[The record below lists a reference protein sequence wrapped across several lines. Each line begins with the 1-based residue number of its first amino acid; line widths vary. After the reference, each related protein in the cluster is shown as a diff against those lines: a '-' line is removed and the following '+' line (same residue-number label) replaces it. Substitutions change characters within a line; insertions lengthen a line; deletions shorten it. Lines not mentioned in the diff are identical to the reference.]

1 MKRAATLIIVLGVF
15 LAMTAIVIFRSIG
28 GEEAGEGGW
37 GGSAVPVAAYE
48 VGAHEF
54 ADIVEALG
62 TARANETVTVTA
74 RVSDTIS
81 VVNFDSGQRVAE
93 GDILVELTETEEAAD
108 LAEARATQ
116 REARREL
123 DRVEDLIDRGIAP
136 RQRLDEANAAVE
148 RAAARVNSIEARL
161 ADRIVRAPF
170 AGMVGLREVSVGSLV
185 RPGDPIIT
193 LDDTSTIKLDFSVPE
208 RFLAALE
215 PGISIAA
222 RTSAY
227 PDEIFVGEIAQISSR
242 IDPVT
247 RTVTVRAEIDNESG
261 HLRPGQLMTIE
272 IRRDIRNTPAVPGSA
287 ITRYLDESF
296 VFVIGER
303 DGGQFVQQ
311 RVVELGQRDGNL
323 VEITDGLSPGDMIV
337 AEGVHRVRSQ
347 MPVTVTETRSA
358 PASQGATT
366 SAIPS
371 SNLTSQP

>member
-15 LAMTAIVIFRSIG
+15 LVMTAIVLVRSMG
-28 GEEAGEGGW
+28 GEETSAGGW
-37 GGSAVPVAAYE
+37 GSGATPVAAYE
-48 VGAHEF
+48 VGSHEF

-74 RVSDTIS
+74 QVADTIS
-81 VVNFDSGQRVAE
+81 IMNFDSGQRVAE

-161 ADRIVRAPF
+161 ADRIIRAPF

-193 LDDTSTIKLDFSVPE
+193 LDDTAIIKLDFSVPE

-247 RTVTVRAEIDNESG
+247 RTITVRAEIDNASG

-303 DGGQFVQQ
+303 DGSSFVQ
-311 RVVELGQRDGNL
+311 RRTVELGQRDGNL
-323 VEITDGLSPGDMIV
+323 VEITDGLAPGDVIV
-337 AEGVHRVRSQ
+337 AEGVHRIRSQ
-347 MPVTVTETRSA
+347 MPVTVTETRFVAAERTAISTP
-358 PASQGATT
+358 PA
-366 SAIPS
+366 

>member
-15 LAMTAIVIFRSIG
+15 LAMTAIVIFRSVG
-28 GEEAGEGGW
+28 GEEASPGGW
-37 GGSAVPVAAYE
+37 GGRTVPVAAYE
-48 VGAHEF
+48 VGVHEF

-136 RQRLDEANAAVE
+136 RQRFDEANAAVE

-161 ADRIVRAPF
+161 ADRIIRAPF
-170 AGMVGLREVSVGSLV
+170 AGMVGLREVSIGSLV

-193 LDDTSTIKLDFSVPE
+193 LDDTAIIKLDFSVPE

-215 PGISIAA
+215 PGIPIAA
-222 RTSAY
+222 GTSAY
-227 PDEIFVGEIAQISSR
+227 PDQVFIGEIAQISSR

-247 RTVTVRAEIDNESG
+247 RTVTVRAEIDNTSG
-261 HLRPGQLMTIE
+261 RLRPGQLMTIE
-272 IRRDIRNTPAVPGSA
+272 IRRDIRNRPAVPGSA

-296 VFVIGER
+296 VFVISESE
-303 DGGQFVQQ
+303 GGSFVQQ
-311 RVVELGQRDGNL
+311 RAVELGQRDGNL
-323 VEITDGLSPGDMIV
+323 VEITDGLVAGDLIV

-347 MPVTVTETRSA
+347 MPVSITVTRSA
-358 PASQGATT
+358 SPVPAAMATSPT
-366 SAIPS
+366 

>member
-15 LAMTAIVIFRSIG
+15 LAMTAIVIFRSMG
-28 GEEAGEGGW
+28 GEETSAGGW
-37 GGSAVPVAAYE
+37 GGGATPVAAYE
-48 VGAHEF
+48 VGSHEF

-74 RVSDTIS
+74 QVADTIS
-81 VVNFDSGQRVAE
+81 IMNFDSGQRVAE

-193 LDDTSTIKLDFSVPE
+193 LDDTSIIKLDFSVPE

-247 RTVTVRAEIDNESG
+247 RTITVRAEIDNASG
-261 HLRPGQLMTIE
+261 HLRPGQLMTVE

-303 DGGQFVQQ
+303 DGGSFVQ
-311 RVVELGQRDGNL
+311 RRTVELGQRDGNL
-323 VEITDGLSPGDMIV
+323 VEITDGLATGDLIV
-337 AEGVHRVRSQ
+337 AEGVHRIRSQ

-358 PASQGATT
+358 AVERAAMSTPPA
-366 SAIPS
+366 

>member
-15 LAMTAIVIFRSIG
+15 LAMTAIVIFRSMG
-28 GEEAGEGGW
+28 GEETSAGGW
-37 GGSAVPVAAYE
+37 GGGATPVAAYE
-48 VGAHEF
+48 VGSHEF

-74 RVSDTIS
+74 QVADTIS
-81 VVNFDSGQRVAE
+81 IMNFDSGQRVSE

-193 LDDTSTIKLDFSVPE
+193 LDDTSIIKLDFSVPE

-247 RTVTVRAEIDNESG
+247 RTITVRAEIDNASG
-261 HLRPGQLMTIE
+261 HLRPGQLMTVE

-303 DGGQFVQQ
+303 DGGSFVQ
-311 RVVELGQRDGNL
+311 RRTVELGQRDGNL
-323 VEITDGLSPGDMIV
+323 VEITDGLASGDLIV
-337 AEGVHRVRSQ
+337 AEGVHRIRSQ

-358 PASQGATT
+358 AVERSAMSTPPA
-366 SAIPS
+366 

>member
-1 MKRAATLIIVLGVF
+1 MKRAATLLVVLGVF
-15 LAMTAIVIFRSIG
+15 LAMTTIVVIRSLG
-28 GEEAGEGGW
+28 GEETSASGW
-37 GGSAVPVAAYE
+37 RGGSVPVAAYE
-48 VGAHEF
+48 VGTYEF

-81 VVNFDSGQRVAE
+81 VVNFDSGQRVE
-93 GDILVELTETEEAAD
+93 EDDILVELTEAEEAAD
-108 LAEARATQ
+108 LAEGRATQ

-148 RAAARVNSIEARL
+148 RAAARVRSIEARL

-170 AGMVGLREVSVGSLV
+170 AGVVGLREVSVGSLV

-193 LDDTSTIKLDFSVPE
+193 LDDASIIKLDFSVPE
-208 RFLAALE
+208 RFLAALN

-227 PDEIFVGEIAQISSR
+227 PDEIFVGEIAQISNR

-247 RTVTVRAEIDNESG
+247 RTITVRAEIDNASN

-272 IRRDIRNTPAVPGSA
+272 IRRDLRDSPAIPGSA
-287 ITRYLDESF
+287 ITRYLDQSF

-303 DGGQFVQQ
+303 DGGNFVQQ
-311 RVVELGQRDGNL
+311 RVVELGLRDGNL
-323 VEITDGLSPGDMIV
+323 VEITNGIVAGDLIV

-347 MPVTVTETRSA
+347 MPVTITDTRS
-358 PASQGATT
+358 PATGQAGSTT
-366 SAIPS
+366 L
-371 SNLTSQP
+371 LTSQP